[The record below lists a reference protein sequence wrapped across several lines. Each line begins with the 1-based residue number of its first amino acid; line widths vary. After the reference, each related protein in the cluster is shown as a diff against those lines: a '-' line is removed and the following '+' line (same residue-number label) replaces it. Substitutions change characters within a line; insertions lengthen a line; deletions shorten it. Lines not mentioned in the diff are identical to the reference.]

1 MQRLLAA
8 AFALTLAGCAQAGEL
23 PPPEAA
29 DATRLVEGW
38 IRDVALIPIVGASAT
53 APDVNGTQ
61 TDAEG
66 HFTLR
71 IPRDGSL
78 FVRVAADGFEPAT
91 KAIPSGEAVLNFTL
105 ERIPDGKPYQ
115 VVTTFRGF
123 LSCGLAV
130 AVGGNPG
137 QPHEHKAVRCSDAL
151 GNERNLWVLDAPSPS
166 GIVLETFW
174 DATTELSQ
182 ALLVKLIVVETGEI
196 LGFREG
202 PGPLRIQPSQA
213 ALAAALAAG
222 HTIAALAET
231 GAGTGNHDHGA
242 VGATVEQEFQF
253 YLTSFFNGLVD
264 PSYTIAD
271 A

>member
-8 AFALTLAGCAQAGEL
+8 AFALALAGCAQAGESAPAAL
-23 PPPEAA
+23 PEA
-29 DATRLVEGW
+29 TRVLEGW
-38 IRDVALIPIVGASAT
+38 VRDAALVPIAGATITAAT
-53 APDVNGTQ
+53 GNAST

-66 HFTLR
+66 HFLLR
-71 IPRDGSL
+71 VARDGSL
-78 FVRVAADGFEPAT
+78 FVRVAAAGFQPASKALSDGPT
-91 KAIPSGEAVLNFTL
+91 LLNFTL
-105 ERIPDGKPYQ
+105 ERVLDAAPYQ
-115 VVTTFRGF
+115 LVTTFRGY
-123 LSCGLAV
+123 LPCGVAV
-130 AVGGNPG
+130 AAGGNPG
-137 QPHEHKAVRCSDAL
+137 QSHEHKAVRCSDAV
-151 GNERNLWVLDAPSPS
+151 GNERNIWTLNAPSPS

-174 DATTELSQ
+174 ESTTELSQ

-202 PGPLRIQPSQA
+202 PSPLRIQPSQA

-222 HTIAALAET
+222 HTVAALAET

-253 YLTSFFNGLVD
+253 YLTSFFNGPAD
-264 PSYTIAD
+264 PAYSIAD